1 MTKDQLSPEQR
12 ARDLLERL
20 SECTYYTDPQRLST
34 GDVVELA
41 NLFDEIERLRTI
53 ENAALRLAGTFV
65 KRNST
70 VDPVAM
76 HKLDF
81 ALENHGAAH
90 EPETRT

>member
-1 MTKDQLSPEQR
+1 MTI
-12 ARDLLERL
+12 
-20 SECTYYTDPQRLST
+20 ECAHSRGGLQDAMVGCPQCM
-34 GDVVELA
+34 A
-41 NLFDEIERLRTI
+41 DEIERLRAI